1 MIKGSLFSVFIFVRT
16 YTFEMSQPI
25 EISSSPEQIDIFS
38 SPDLPIR
45 TKSFFKKGGASR
57 TAEDERQE
65 VNRRIASKALK
76 PHAGSSA
83 LSTRDQQVTGRSI
96 SYGPWE
102 IQLVLI
108 RERYYYDSELDRTDD
123 AKTIWKRMF
132 IGIY

>member
-1 MIKGSLFSVFIFVRT
+1 
-16 YTFEMSQPI
+16 MSQPI
-25 EISSSPEQIDIFS
+25 EISSSPEQTNIRS
-38 SPDLPIR
+38 SPILPIR
-45 TKSFFKKGGASR
+45 TTSLVNSKKKDTSR

-76 PHAGSSA
+76 PHAGLGA

-108 RERYYYDSELDRTDD
+108 RERFYYDSELDRTDD
-123 AKTIWKRMF
+123 AKTTWKRMF
-132 IGIY
+132 IGI